1 MRNNQ
6 KVKQPK
12 SSVICLALTALG
24 HIRFFLRVI
33 NAHVQARGRDHR
45 SGTRAGVNNFVLSD
59 RLNNRLIE
67 PPVFY
72 ERNQIHRTAATEVE
86 NAVLREL
93 KEETSIEA
101 TIDRFLYRLSY
112 YDDGS
117 EHQFYLCRYVSGEPR
132 LSEDSNEK
140 KEMESSEEFY
150 EPMWV
155 KLSELKNLKIYPP
168 EVPGWILRD
177 FSDFV

>member
-1 MRNNQ
+1 M
-6 KVKQPK
+6 
-12 SSVICLALTALG
+12 
-24 HIRFFLRVI
+24 
-33 NAHVQARGRDHR
+33 
-45 SGTRAGVNNFVLSD
+45 
-59 RLNNRLIE
+59 
-67 PPVFY
+67 
-72 ERNQIHRTAATEVE
+72 
-86 NAVLREL
+86 REL